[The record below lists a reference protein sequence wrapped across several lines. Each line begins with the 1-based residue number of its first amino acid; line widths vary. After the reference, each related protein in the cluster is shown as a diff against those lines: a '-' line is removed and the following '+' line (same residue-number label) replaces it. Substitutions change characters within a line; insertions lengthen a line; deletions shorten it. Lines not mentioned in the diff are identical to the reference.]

1 MPTGPPVKMYL
12 RCNHDDCRRID
23 WRTVHGLQCHIVK
36 NHEQPKGTIGSL
48 EKALDRYGV
57 PVSEVEDY
65 ERDHGEGTGGTMA
78 DPKNLKIRNKTR
90 DAARKSTP
98 ASYAVDPTA
107 RPAGY
112 KPSPPSANS
121 PSVASS
127 TIRSF
132 SAGPGRRGYLQADI
146 DQSDTDDSVRG
157 APTPATQTP
166 AHKFEAVKSDWMRPQ
181 GVYKVTQEAPAR
193 GFPPAAVDPNRQLQG
208 DAVMRDAPPPRPE
221 FTPTWRYWTG
231 PNSASATSPI
241 TTVPEPSKP
250 LADATRGS
258 AWSSTPSARPIQ
270 SPVPI
275 SSARPIQSPVVPSS
289 KPQPAG
295 NNVESADASTGK
307 KDKSA
312 VKPFN
317 HVEDKEIRVAEVEK
331 IQANPQVKANNDAHT
346 DGTVE
351 AKQNPSATHSIA
363 AETDGEARKMGDK
376 DDRPTDAEAKDSAA
390 SIIGPAS
397 GTRSAMQSPVIT
409 NKPFQPGSAKRN
421 SRRSSTARKLSGDS
435 ADGQTPYGRTD
446 GIDSSSN
453 AFGQDKPSDRAKEI
467 ETDGD
472 TVQVAAAPLS
482 AGLKKEKD
490 QVMKESLREKESAL
504 SRTPP
509 KRNASGRFTRRKNT
523 YGGTG

>member
-121 PSVASS
+121 PSIASS
-127 TIRSF
+127 TVRSF

-146 DQSDTDDSVRG
+146 DPSDTDDSVREP
-157 APTPATQTP
+157 PTPATQAP

-193 GFPPAAVDPNRQLQG
+193 SFPPAAVDPNRQLQG

-231 PNSASATSPI
+231 PNSASATSPV
-241 TTVPEPSKP
+241 TAVPEPSKP
-250 LADATRGS
+250 LVDATRGS
-258 AWSSTPSARPIQ
+258 AWSTIPSARPIQ
-270 SPVPI
+270 SPVTI
-275 SSARPIQSPVVPSS
+275 HSARPIQSSVVPSS

-295 NNVESADASTGK
+295 NNAESADISSGK

-317 HVEDKEIRVAEVEK
+317 HKYTIGLVAELEK
-331 IQANPQVKANNDAHT
+331 LQANSLVEADNNTST
-346 DGTVE
+346 DGNVE
-351 AKQNPSATHSIA
+351 TKQRPSATQSIA
-363 AETDGEARKMGDK
+363 ADTNGEASKTGDK
-376 DDRPTDAEAKDSAA
+376 DDRPTDTEVKDSAA
-390 SIIGPAS
+390 SVVGPAS

-435 ADGQTPYGRTD
+435 ADGQTPHGRMD
-446 GIDSSSN
+446 GIDSNSKAS
-453 AFGQDKPSDRAKEI
+453 GQDKPSDRAKEV

-472 TVQVAAAPLS
+472 TVQVAAPPLS

-490 QVMKESLREKESAL
+490 QIMKESLGEKESAL

-523 YGGTG
+523 YGGTS

>member
-12 RCNHDDCRRID
+12 RCNHDDCQRID

-90 DAARKSTP
+90 EAARKSTP

-121 PSVASS
+121 PQIGSS

-132 SAGPGRRGYLQADI
+132 SAGAGRRGYLQADV
-146 DQSDTDDSVRG
+146 DRSDTDDSARE
-157 APTPATQTP
+157 APTPATQVP
-166 AHKFEAVKSDWMRPQ
+166 VHNSEAIKSDWKPHQ
-181 GVYKVTQEAPAR
+181 IYKVVQEAPGR
-193 GFPPAAVDPNRQLQG
+193 SFLPAAVDPNRQLQG
-208 DAVMRDAPPPRPE
+208 DAVMKDAPPPRPE

-241 TTVPEPSKP
+241 TTVPQPSKP
-250 LADATRGS
+250 TFDTSRGS
-258 AWSSTPSARPIQ
+258 SWSTIPSARPAQ
-270 SPVPI
+270 SPAI
-275 SSARPIQSPVVPSS
+275 PSS
-289 KPQPAG
+289 KPQLTG
-295 NNVESADASTGK
+295 NNNENADRSSQR
-307 KDKSA
+307 DKNA
-312 VKPFN
+312 VMPFN
-317 HVEDKEIRVAEVEK
+317 NSKDTDVRTTGVEQAHAKPQAEK
-331 IQANPQVKANNDAHT
+331 RKDTGT
-346 DGTVE
+346 DGIVE
-351 AKQNPSATHSIA
+351 TKLQSPATQPIA
-363 AETDGEARKMGDK
+363 AEIDGEATNTDAK
-376 DDRPTDAEAKDSAA
+376 DSKTTDAEAKDSAA
-390 SIIGPAS
+390 SIAGPAS

-435 ADGQTPYGRTD
+435 ADDQTQYGRTD
-446 GIDSSSN
+446 GVDSNRN
-453 AFGQDKPSDRAKEI
+453 AHSQDKTSDKAKEA

-482 AGLKKEKD
+482 AGPKKEKD
-490 QVMKESLREKESAL
+490 EVMKESLREKELAQ

-509 KRNASGRFTRRKNT
+509 RRNASGRFTSRRKNT
-523 YGGTG
+523 YGAAP